1 MMQNNRTYIIAE
13 AGVNHNGQMDLARE
27 LVDQAAEVGADA
39 VKFQIFQTAKI
50 VHPMT
55 PKANYQLQ
63 ENDKETQHDL
73 LQKLELR
80 PEDYQ
85 ELCERAKEK
94 GIDFLST
101 PFDLESLDFLVSLGA
116 NIIKFSSGDLTYGP
130 LLLRAAQLNK
140 SVLISTGMATL
151 EEIESALAV
160 LYYGY
165 TYPGETPKSFAH
177 ILECY
182 NNSQTKTILE
192 DKVVLF
198 HCTSEYPAPF
208 DEINL
213 NALETMKQKF
223 GLKVGYSDH
232 SVGILVPILAVAKG
246 ATMIEKHFT
255 LDKSLEG
262 PDHSASI
269 DPREFGEMV
278 ENIRLTEK
286 ILGSHDKKPSPSE
299 LKNKPLVRRGLYA
312 AQDLKEGQIL
322 GKNDIL
328 SVRPESRLSPLSFW
342 ELTGKPCLKNVGS
355 LESL

>member
-1 MMQNNRTYIIAE
+1 MIQSNQTYIIAE

-27 LVDQAAEVGADA
+27 LVDQAAEIGADA

-63 ENDKETQHDL
+63 ENDKQTQHDL

-80 PEDYQ
+80 PGDYR
-85 ELCERAKEK
+85 ELCERAQKK
-94 GIDFLST
+94 GIDFLAT
-101 PFDLESLDFLVSLGA
+101 PFDIDSLDALVSLGS
-116 NIIKFSSGDLTYGP
+116 NTIKFSSGDLTYGP
-130 LLLRAAQLNK
+130 LLLKAAQLNK
-140 SVLISTGMATL
+140 SALISTGMATL
-151 EEIESALAV
+151 DEIENALAV
-160 LYYGY
+160 LSYGY
-165 TYPGETPKSFAH
+165 TYPDKIPKSFAH

-182 NNSQTKTILE
+182 NNSSKKDILE

-213 NALETMKQKF
+213 NALETMQQKF

-232 SVGILVPILAVAKG
+232 SMGILVPILAVAKG
-246 ATMIEKHFT
+246 AMMIEKHFT
-255 LDKSLEG
+255 LDKSLRG
-262 PDHSASI
+262 PDHAASL
-269 DPREFGEMV
+269 DPHEFAEMI

-286 ILGSHDKKPSPSE
+286 ILGSHDKKPSSSE

-312 AQDLKEGQIL
+312 AQDLKKGQIL
-322 GKNDIL
+322 VKEDIL
-328 SVRPESRLSPLSFW
+328 SVRPETRLSPMSFW
-342 ELTGKPCLKNVGS
+342 EMTGKPCSKNLKGLDS
-355 LESL
+355 L